1 MLLRD
6 HQLVGRLSLLDTG
19 GFVLDDNG
27 YLNVTARIARTGLHT
42 YAGDEIP
49 GGHFKDRAVV
59 HVLRPA
65 SEVFAKDALA
75 SFANL
80 PITLGHPEAGVHAD
94 NYQKT
99 AVGVSTG
106 TPVRDGEYLKV
117 ELSIRDAETVA
128 QIIEAGGMQI
138 SNGYTVDLDTTSGT
152 TSGGDS
158 YDAIQR
164 NIRGNHIALVDAARC
179 GPACR
184 IGVADCTCAS
194 CQLKEEQGMPENKL
208 KTDEGEDTPES
219 VETLMSKI
227 EALETK
233 IAELNGEIAALKAEQ
248 SGETIEK
255 KVADRVALLT
265 AAKSIV
271 GDADLS
277 AKSDTDIRK
286 AVITHKY
293 GADMLKDADT
303 AAINGMF
310 KIAIKDAQN
319 SRGIDPINAAPFSTQ
334 TQTQDAAYQARVERL
349 RTHYKGA

>member
-1 MLLRD
+1 MLTRD
-6 HQLVGRLSLLDTG
+6 HQLIGRTSLLDTG
-19 GFVLDDNG
+19 GFELNDNG
-27 YLNVTARIARTGLHT
+27 YLNITARIARTGLHT

-49 GGHFKDRAVV
+49 GGHFKDHKIV

-80 PITLGHPEAGVHAD
+80 PITLGHPPAGVSSD
-94 NYQKT
+94 NYKQM

-106 TPVRDGEYLKV
+106 TPVRDGEFMKV
-117 ELSIRDAETVA
+117 ELSIRDADTVTK
-128 QIIEAGGMQI
+128 IVEAGGMQI

-164 NIRGNHIALVDAARC
+164 NIRGNHIALVDTARC
-179 GPACR
+179 GPECR
-184 IGVADCTCAS
+184 IGDGTADCQCTS
-194 CQLKEEQGMPENKL
+194 CKERKRHTMSHQ
-208 KTDEGEDTPES
+208 DEGQNRGEDIPETN
-219 VETLMSKI
+219 EELMSKI
-227 EALETK
+227 AALEAK
-233 IAELNGEIAALKAEQ
+233 IAELKGEIAGLKAENE
-248 SGETIEK
+248 GETLQQ

-265 AAKSIV
+265 AAKSV
-271 GDADLS
+271 LGDEDLS
-277 AKSDTDIRK
+277 SQSDHEIRT

-293 GADMLKDADT
+293 GAAMLQDADS
-303 AAINGMF
+303 AAIKGMF
-310 KIAIKDAQN
+310 KIAIKDT
-319 SRGIDPINAAPFSTQ
+319 GVDPINSAQFLTQ